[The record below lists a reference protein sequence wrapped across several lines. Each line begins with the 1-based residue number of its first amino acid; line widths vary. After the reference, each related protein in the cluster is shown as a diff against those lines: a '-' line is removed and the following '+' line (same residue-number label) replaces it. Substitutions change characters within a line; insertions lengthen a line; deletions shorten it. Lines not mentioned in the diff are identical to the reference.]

1 MVINNKSDFLKR
13 NKMTK
18 EEESILS
25 YFIDSMESRGESYN
39 TVVISFDEVVIKE
52 IEKKYSV
59 SFSDESKK
67 TIFNKLISHEYIA
80 YMFFGGEEYS
90 GMKITL
96 KGLGA
101 INSIRLK
108 REQLEKRSILK
119 KLSDGIENHKG
130 LATFIGTMLAILTI
144 IFKYMECR

>member
-1 MVINNKSDFLKR
+1 
-13 NKMTK
+13 MTK

-25 YFIDSMESRGESYN
+25 YFIDSMESRGESRN
-39 TVVISFDEVVIKE
+39 TVIISFDEAVINEIKE
-52 IEKKYSV
+52 KYSI
-59 SFSDESKK
+59 SFNDESKK
-67 TIFNKLISHEYIA
+67 TIFNKLLSHEYIA
-80 YMFFGGEEYS
+80 YTFIGEEEYF

-96 KGLGA
+96 KGLSA

-108 REQLEKRSILK
+108 REQLDKRSILK

-130 LATFIGTMLAILTI
+130 LATFVGIMLTIITI

>member
-39 TVVISFDEVVIKE
+39 TVIISFDEVVIKE

-80 YMFFGGEEYS
+80 YTFFGGEEYS

>member
-1 MVINNKSDFLKR
+1 
-13 NKMTK
+13 MTK

-39 TVVISFDEVVIKE
+39 TVIISFDEAVINEIKE
-52 IEKKYSV
+52 KHSI

-67 TIFNKLISHEYIA
+67 NIFNKLLSHEYIA
-80 YMFFGGEEYS
+80 YAFFGGEEYS
-90 GMKITL
+90 GIKITL
-96 KGLGA
+96 KGLSA

-130 LATFIGTMLAILTI
+130 LATFVGIMLTILTI
-144 IFKYMECR
+144 IVKYMECK

>member
-39 TVVISFDEVVIKE
+39 TVIISFDEVVIKE

-67 TIFNKLISHEYIA
+67 TTFNKLISHEYITYA
-80 YMFFGGEEYS
+80 FSCGEEYS
-90 GMKITL
+90 GLKITL
-96 KGLGA
+96 KGLSA

>member
-1 MVINNKSDFLKR
+1 
-13 NKMTK
+13 MTK

-39 TVVISFDEVVIKE
+39 TVIISFDEVVIKE